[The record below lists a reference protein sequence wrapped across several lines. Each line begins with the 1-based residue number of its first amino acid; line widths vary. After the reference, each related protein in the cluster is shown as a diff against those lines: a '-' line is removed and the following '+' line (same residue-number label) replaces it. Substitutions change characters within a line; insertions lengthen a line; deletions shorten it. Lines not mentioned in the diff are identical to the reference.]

1 HVEDEGVK
9 KNGPDKLCPSESGDP
24 RDSGGPAFP
33 TGDNHRPTPSTPGL
47 LLGIVVISP
56 LASTVNQA
64 FERTQSPGKDPPFR
78 PVTES
83 PSRHTRAPPTL
94 KPPSYT
100 KPPGP
105 TAARTRCASASATP
119 GSPTMPY
126 TAGPHELCPTPTAP
140 HARSRSTN
148 SPVSPGANTPPCA
161 GANQPPV
168 MRWTSPSAAPNPAR
182 SASEC
187 RKELHQ
193 DEMRHSLDVARVRGR
208 KAGER
213 RRLIVA
219 GQPGLAPRH
228 RDHAAPGIRER
239 EPCQERCNPSRVCR
253 PAALQHE
260 PPEGECPRAHA
271 RAAPAIHG
279 VRQRRYI
286 GRQTG
291 QLGARARH
299 GERELRARAEARVA
313 RNRPMHADVDPQV
326 KPVVP
331 REPARELERPGR
343 VGPLGLEL
351 RGGADLEQER
361 RSRNRRADPA
371 EASPQ
376 ITPQVE
382 HAEMQTGRRL
392 DEHARPLPGAHWV
405 TGCSRGGRGAR
416 RT

>member
-148 SPVSPGANTPPCA
+148 SPVSPGAKTPPCA
-161 GANQPPV
+161 GANHPPV

-182 SASEC
+182 SASASAGRSC
-187 RKELHQ
+187 IKTRCDTRSTSPAFGDGRRANAAASSSPASPGLPRGTATTQ
-193 DEMRHSLDVARVRGR
+193 RHASGNGSRARSGATRPASAVRPPSSTNPPR
-208 KAGER
+208 AKVHVPTPER
-213 RRLIVA
+213 R
-219 GQPGLAPRH
+219 PRST
-228 RDHAAPGIRER
+228 ACASAVTSVG
-239 EPCQERCNPSRVCR
+239 R
-253 PAALQHE
+253 PDSSAL
-260 PPEGECPRAHA
+260 A
-271 RAAPAIHG
+271 RATASASC
-279 VRQRRYI
+279 
-286 GRQTG
+286 
-291 QLGARARH
+291 
-299 GERELRARAEARVA
+299 
-313 RNRPMHADVDPQV
+313 
-326 KPVVP
+326 VP
-331 REPARELERPGR
+331 EP
-343 VGPLGLEL
+343 
-351 RGGADLEQER
+351 
-361 RSRNRRADPA
+361 
-371 EASPQ
+371 
-376 ITPQVE
+376 
-382 HAEMQTGRRL
+382 
-392 DEHARPLPGAHWV
+392 
-405 TGCSRGGRGAR
+405 
-416 RT
+416 